1 MKLISLQIGNQNI
14 VTQQM
19 KKTFHQWFSVWR
31 KVEIHQGISFCCK
44 IAERYLP
51 CWEPAEWLTKNDL
64 HNCLADPAE
73 SVCWPPPL
81 PAWNSA
87 KRRRPSQLQS
97 PLQVYTWW
105 KAQCGEQTCG
115 LVGSAIVWAV
125 LKIDGQAFNLYSISC
140 SEPGD
145 LRLTA
150 WYWNFHSRWKQ
161 TLPYP

>member
-1 MKLISLQIGNQNI
+1 MKLFLYCLKLISLQIGNQNT

-44 IAERYLP
+44 TAERYTFLVGN
-51 CWEPAEWLTKNDL
+51 LQNNLKRTTYT
-64 HNCLADPAE
+64 
-73 SVCWPPPL
+73 PL

-87 KRRRPSQLQS
+87 KRRSPSQSQS
-97 PLQVYTWW
+97 PLQVYTRW
-105 KAQCGEQTCG
+105 KAQCGEQTRG
-115 LVGSAIVWAV
+115 FMGSAIVRAA
-125 LKIDGQAFNLYSISC
+125 LKRDGQAFNLYSISC

-161 TLPYP
+161 TLRYP